1 MFPIEIE
8 IPMKK
13 EEFNIRLHKYV
24 TNYEMEYIDAILKLC
39 EENNIDIDDVGL
51 LLDERTKV
59 LVESEFRS
67 MNMLPKIN
75 QLPL

>member
-1 MFPIEIE
+1 MFNIEIE

-24 TNYEMEYIDAILKLC
+24 TRYEMEYIDAIIKLC
-39 EENNIDIDDVGL
+39 EENSIDIEDVGQ
-51 LLDERTKV
+51 LLDDRTKV
-59 LVESEFRS
+59 IVESEFRN